1 MFAPGLG
8 IVEDPATGSAAVAL
22 SGYISKFLEKNDGK
36 FSYVIEQGFEMGRP
50 SIIEMSF
57 SQKNQEIDSVTI
69 KGNAVI
75 FSKGKITL

>member
-22 SGYISKFLEKNDGK
+22 SGYISKFLEKNDGE
-36 FSYVIEQGFEMGRP
+36 FSFVVEQGFEIDRP

-57 SQKNQEIDSVTI
+57 SQKNRKIESVKV

-75 FSKGKITL
+75 FSEGKIVL